1 MSPALADRLLITGP
15 LRRVSNLYNLSSH
28 NCYFDL
34 YPKSY
39 RKLVECFKLRT
50 DMIRFMSEKQPFL
63 AAGQGTD
70 WTQGGQSGILSG
82 GLSGIMKTG
91 LEWWL
96 WRWSQVGGLETC

>member
-1 MSPALADRLLITGP
+1 MFPQQVGSSWLKDQTVSPALADRLFITGP
-15 LRRVSNLYNLSSH
+15 LRRASNLHILSSH

-50 DMIRFMSEKQPFL
+50 DMIRLMSEKQPFL

-70 WTQGGQSGILSG
+70 W
-82 GLSGIMKTG
+82 M
-91 LEWWL
+91 
-96 WRWSQVGGLETC
+96 